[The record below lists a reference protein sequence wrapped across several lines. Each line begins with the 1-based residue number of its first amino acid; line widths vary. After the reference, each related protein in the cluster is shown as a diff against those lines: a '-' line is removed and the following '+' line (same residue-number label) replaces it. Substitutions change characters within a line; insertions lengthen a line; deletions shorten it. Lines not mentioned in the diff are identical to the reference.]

1 MTFLLP
7 PGIKG
12 LTIFVNFL
20 DFLPFICYKN
30 TNHVKLTPPPPPPEK
45 NAGEEGG
52 GQIDPP
58 RKNYLQK
65 AQSY

>member
-7 PGIKG
+7 PGING

-30 TNHVKLTPPPPPPEK
+30 TNHVKLTLPEK
-45 NAGEEGG
+45 TTFKKPSL
-52 GQIDPP
+52 I
-58 RKNYLQK
+58 RVKNYIRP
-65 AQSY
+65 